1 MALMQHADIRLQL
14 SLSGEPQKILTYWRG
29 TMQDMLPTAVSVT
42 ILKMHKKQQR
52 SPWWSDYDANFYFE
66 AMTRTEKKRAEL
78 SISDRSLSMTAPEI
92 ETARHL
98 TDISYDWI
106 SGRRGLPSLDKAIPN
121 ARLSL
126 RVEGPATLVDVI
138 EKFGDPEVVS
148 GATVG
153 AVFIQGEPR
162 RPDVRWLP
170 EMHGIDKTITLEE
183 MKFFEGSLAEG
194 QAAEMRNA
202 ADRVSG
208 VFRKALNLR
217 KARLNKRIT
226 EVQGYGKSLEIN
238 GRAITDDMIEGYQ
251 FNEIMSWLDGEKN
264 RQRNPKDGIRSWRA

>member
-1 MALMQHADIRLQL
+1 MPNHD
-14 SLSGEPQKILTYWRG
+14 P
-29 TMQDMLPTAVSVT
+29 
-42 ILKMHKKQQR
+42 
-52 SPWWSDYDANFYFE
+52 NFYFE

-98 TDISYDWI
+98 TEISYDWI
-106 SGRRGLPSLDKAIPN
+106 SGRGGLPSLDKAIPN
-121 ARLSL
+121 ARLSF
-126 RVEGPATLVDVI
+126 RMEGPATLVDVI
-138 EKFGDPEVVS
+138 EKFGDPKVVS
-148 GATVG
+148 GASVG

-170 EMHGIDKTITLEE
+170 EMHGVNKTVTLEDL
-183 MKFFEGSLAEG
+183 KFFEGSLAEG
-194 QAAEMRNA
+194 QAAAVRNA
-202 ADRVSG
+202 VDRVSG

-238 GRAITDDMIEGYQ
+238 GRTITDDMIEGYE
-251 FNEIMSWLDGEKN
+251 FNEIMSWLDGETN
-264 RQRNPKDGIRSWRA
+264 RQKKPKDGIKSWRA